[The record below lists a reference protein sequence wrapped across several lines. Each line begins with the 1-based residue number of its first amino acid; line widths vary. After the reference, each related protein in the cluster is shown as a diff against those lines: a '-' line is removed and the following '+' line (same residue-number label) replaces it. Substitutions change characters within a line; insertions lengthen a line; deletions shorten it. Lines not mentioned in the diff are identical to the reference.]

1 MSFNGKRISLPILPP
16 IKDLASTS
24 LTVAP
29 SLAAVTAAL
38 IPAKP
43 APITVMSHLSEK
55 VFKSNLQVS

>member
-16 IKDLASTS
+16 IQDLASTN

-29 SLAAVTAAL
+29 SLAALTAAL

-55 VFKSNLQVS
+55 VFNRNL